1 MRWNACCDIGVCL
14 GGFFVICQYCGGE
27 NVSTE
32 NNLELQRT
40 QGIVSLLQLAFD
52 TKDAELTKCLD
63 ILKNVA
69 CVYWQNYRGI
79 GKSSEAI
86 EFTDALGKALGEYK
100 GDGA

>member
-1 MRWNACCDIGVCL
+1 M
-14 GGFFVICQYCGGE
+14 ICQYCGGE

-32 NNLELQRT
+32 YPRNIETEVLSPPFAKARIGGAYVPFLDGRDIALE
-40 QGIVSLLQLAFD
+40 A
-52 TKDAELTKCLD
+52 
-63 ILKNVA
+63 VA
-69 CVYWQNYRGI
+69 RVYWQNYRGI

>member
-1 MRWNACCDIGVCL
+1 M
-14 GGFFVICQYCGGE
+14 ICQYCGGE

-32 NNLELQRT
+32 KPSEPIIDVDYIVGVLQ
-40 QGIVSLLQLAFD
+40 A
-52 TKDAELTKCLD
+52 
-63 ILKNVA
+63 VA
-69 CVYWQNYRGI
+69 AVYWQNYRGI

>member
-1 MRWNACCDIGVCL
+1 
-14 GGFFVICQYCGGE
+14 VICQYCGGE

-32 NNLELQRT
+32 API
-40 QGIVSLLQLAFD
+40 GISADPL
-52 TKDAELTKCLD
+52 KIAELTRVLG
-63 ILKNVA
+63 NVA
-69 CVYWQNYRGI
+69 QVYWQNYRGI